1 MKHEMNSKCDPHK
14 TGAQW
19 FLLFFSLKSISVSSL
34 SPIPPHPAI
43 CLSFWDGD
51 SLFIHCWPSAH
62 YGDQG
67 CLKIRYPPACA
78 SASLVLGLKACATVP
93 GFKGLFLKQDIF
105 MTFSIPFSPLLT
117 IFFSLQQELWSVHIL
132 PVFIAFWLTFF
143 KTPIHEVSLRDVSNK
158 PH

>member
-1 MKHEMNSKCDPHK
+1 MWSTQNWC
-14 TGAQW
+14 TVVFT
-19 FLLFFSLKSISVSSL
+19 FLLKSISVSSL
-34 SPIPPHPAI
+34 SPIPSHPAI

-62 YGDQG
+62 CGDQG

-105 MTFSIPFSPLLT
+105 MTFSIPFFPLLT
-117 IFFSLQQELWSVHIL
+117 IFF
-132 PVFIAFWLTFF
+132 FIATRTLIRPYSACVYSILADFLQNSHSWGVTEGCF
-143 KTPIHEVSLRDVSNK
+143 
-158 PH
+158 